1 MNEFVARKGLL
12 VTSGNV
18 GIGTIAPGQALTL
31 GANKN
36 IRLDWGGGTDT
47 TLEMYYD
54 ESYRQG
60 IKFEGNNR
68 RVTLYSYRGDG
79 SNTDLVLKDGNVGI
93 GTTSPLVKLQS
104 NISTSGLPAT
114 SGTTQTNGAL
124 RLSSAGTSGVLDFG
138 INSSNNWIQS
148 TDGTDLSQKYNLL
161 LNPNGGNVGIGTT
174 SPSGKLHVGGVGSA
188 IAFDTDG
195 LAGANSISTTESFKL
210 SLKTIRGTGSEI
222 KIGNENLEL
231 LTNSTERMR
240 ITSTGNVGIGTT
252 SPSYQLQ
259 LSTDSAAKPST
270 NTWTIA
276 SDSRV
281 KENINPYTKGLDV
294 IMSINPVTYDYNGKA
309 GFEKIKNNV
318 GVIAQEIK
326 DVLPEGISTYL
337 AKLNEDDIENT
348 ELYNF
353 NSHALTYVLIN
364 AIKELKNELETL
376 KNK

>member
-1 MNEFVARKGLL
+1 MSNEFVARKGLL
-12 VTSGNV
+12 VPS
-18 GIGTIAPGQALTL
+18 
-31 GANKN
+31 
-36 IRLDWGGGTDT
+36 
-47 TLEMYYD
+47 
-54 ESYRQG
+54 
-60 IKFEGNNR
+60 
-68 RVTLYSYRGDG
+68 
-79 SNTDLVLKDGNVGI
+79 GNVGI
-93 GTTSPLVKLQS
+93 GTTSPATKLTVLDGSLSDTRQ
-104 NISTSGLPAT
+104 
-114 SGTTQTNGAL
+114 L
-124 RLSSAGTSGVLDFG
+124 RLGFSDLYYWEIGRNDTKGGLDFVVKE
-138 INSSNNWIQS
+138 NNTPSSKMFI
-148 TDGTDLSQKYNLL
+148 TYT
-161 LNPNGGNVGIGTT
+161 GNVGIGTT
-174 SPSGKLHVGGVGSA
+174 SPATILSVQGANATNMITWTDAINNTGYLGIRTGGVVWMNA
-188 IAFDTDG
+188 D
-195 LAGANSISTTESFKL
+195 N
-210 SLKTIRGTGSEI
+210 
-222 KIGNENLEL
+222 NLVFA
-231 LTNSTERMR
+231 TAATERMR